1 MYRKFFEKLEA
12 LGEWGGTRRDILF
25 LVLGGLALAFSLAN
39 DYVLHLALPFDSAWV
54 AVVLCGTPILIAAVT
69 GLALRFDIKADVLV
83 AMALIASLII
93 GEYFAAGEVAFIMQL
108 GAFLEDWTVAR
119 SRRGMEHLVKLSPQT
134 ARVLRNGVE
143 SVVNAKD
150 VKLGDICRVL
160 PGETIPVDGVITA
173 GRTSIN
179 QAALT
184 GESMPVDKAAGDE
197 VLSGTV
203 NRFGAFEMR
212 ALKVGEESSIQ
223 RMVRLVESADAGKA
237 KIVGIADRMATW
249 VVVTALAAAGLTW
262 FFTGEVIRAVTI
274 LVVFCPCALVLATPT
289 AIVAAIGNLTHRGIL
304 VKEGDALERMAN
316 VSKIAFDKTGTLTFG
331 KPKVVHVAAFDSQGK
346 ATDMTEF
353 YRLVASAEKNSEHP
367 LGKAIVESF
376 SDRTPLLPSENFQ
389 MYPGQGIEAIV
400 VGKKVY
406 AGNLEFIA
414 NFTTANLNILEVK
427 KFQQQG
433 ATITYAVVENGPCG
447 FIALE
452 DTLRDN
458 VKNIASELRSAD
470 MEPVL
475 LSGDNLESVRF
486 IANKLDIREFKA
498 TCTPENKLS
507 YVRNKT
513 AMIGD
518 GINDAPALKASFV
531 GIAMGGV
538 GSDIAIEAADITLV
552 HDDIAE
558 IPHLVKL
565 SKKMMQ
571 TIKRNIAFSMTLN
584 FVAIALAIS
593 GVLNPVV
600 GALVHNAGSIVVI
613 VNSSLLLKWRQK
625 GKK

>member
-1 MYRKFFEKLEA
+1 
-12 LGEWGGTRRDILF
+12 
-25 LVLGGLALAFSLAN
+25 
-39 DYVLHLALPFDSAWV
+39 
-54 AVVLCGTPILIAAVT
+54 
-69 GLALRFDIKADVLV
+69 
-83 AMALIASLII
+83 
-93 GEYFAAGEVAFIMQL
+93 
-108 GAFLEDWTVAR
+108 
-119 SRRGMEHLVKLSPQT
+119 
-134 ARVLRNGVE
+134 
-143 SVVNAKD
+143 
-150 VKLGDICRVL
+150 
-160 PGETIPVDGVITA
+160 
-173 GRTSIN
+173 
-179 QAALT
+179 
-184 GESMPVDKAAGDE
+184 
-197 VLSGTV
+197 
-203 NRFGAFEMR
+203 
-212 ALKVGEESSIQ
+212 
-223 RMVRLVESADAGKA
+223 
-237 KIVGIADRMATW
+237 
-249 VVVTALAAAGLTW
+249 
-262 FFTGEVIRAVTI
+262 
-274 LVVFCPCALVLATPT
+274 
-289 AIVAAIGNLTHRGIL
+289 
-304 VKEGDALERMAN
+304 
-316 VSKIAFDKTGTLTFG
+316 
-331 KPKVVHVAAFDSQGK
+331 VAAFDTQGK
-346 ATDMTEF
+346 LADISEF

-376 SDRTPLLPSENFQ
+376 EERTSLLSSENFQ
-389 MYPGQGIEAIV
+389 MYPGQGIEAVV

-414 NFTTANLNILEVK
+414 NFTTTNLNILEVK

-433 ATITYAVVENGPCG
+433 ATITYAVVECGPFG

-458 VKNIASELRSAD
+458 VMNIATELRSAD

-486 IANKLDIREFKA
+486 VANKLDIREFKA
-498 TCTPENKLS
+498 SCKPEDKLS
-507 YVRNKT
+507 YVCSKT

-518 GINDAPALKASFV
+518 GINDAPALKAAFV

-600 GALVHNAGSIVVI
+600 GALVHNAGSLVVI

-625 GKK
+625 EKK